1 MAEFRLRTIMDA
13 LPVMIFFVDRD
24 ERCRYH
30 NLAFAAWC
38 GRSAADID
46 GSALSVLVDDA
57 TYQDLKSHGMD
68 ALLGTETRY
77 EAHWLRP
84 EGGRD
89 VSVKLLP
96 YPVGAQATSGFYV
109 FVTPLTGPRAKPSL
123 EGSVGIG
130 SGPSAAEDASEA
142 VYREAMEQQI
152 TIDEDPREYLLRA
165 MEDDQFILYEQK
177 IERLSSEGGP
187 AQLREILL
195 RLREE
200 EDGMLPP
207 GGFLEVAESY
217 DLMPAIDRWVI
228 RKLLKSCASMNSE
241 DRAWRMPLYCVNL
254 SSATLRDRDF
264 PNHVRAQLQ
273 HWGIAGRNLC
283 FEINHQDVRDRER
296 DIGLLMEELKPF
308 GCLFTVDSFGI
319 CKVSFAPFTRL
330 RFDFIKIDGSII
342 SEILR
347 DKSRARQSEGYCVGM
362 PEGRHPD
369 HCAVSRGR
377 RCARK
382 AKGDRRRLCA
392 GIRHRKT
399 GSPGA
404 RGAERES
411 GLCVTPL
418 NTASL

>member
-1 MAEFRLRTIMDA
+1 MRPTGCARK
-13 LPVMIFFVDRD
+13 
-24 ERCRYH
+24 
-30 NLAFAAWC
+30 AA
-38 GRSAADID
+38 G
-46 GSALSVLVDDA
+46 
-57 TYQDLKSHGMD
+57 TYQSS
-68 ALLGTETRY
+68 
-77 EAHWLRP
+77 W
-84 EGGRD
+84 
-89 VSVKLLP
+89 P

-200 EDGMLPP
+200 DDDDGMLPP

-254 SSATLRDRDF
+254 SSATLRDRGF